1 MDDMELKNAIVNYLS
16 ITEGAKKQI
25 ESLIEERA
33 KEIGTQPIGI
43 RLALKPQGCS
53 GMKYG
58 IEYAEEGVN
67 MNQFDDLF
75 IEGNIKVFLDPKI
88 SMWVVGTQ
96 MDFEDDGINAGFV
109 FKNPNEK
116 GKCGC
121 GESFY
126 V

>member
-1 MDDMELKNAIVNYLS
+1 MDDMELTNAIVSYLS
-16 ITEGAKKQI
+16 VTKEAKKQI
-25 ESLIEERA
+25 ESLLLERED
-33 KEIGTQPIGI
+33 EIGKKPIGI

-67 MNQFDDLF
+67 ISQFDDLF
-75 IEGNIKVFLDPKI
+75 IEDDIKIFLDPKI

-96 MDFEDDGINAGFV
+96 MDFEDDGINAGFI

>member
-1 MDDMELKNAIVNYLS
+1 MHFKNTIVDYLLL
-16 ITEGAKKQI
+16 TEGARDQI
-25 ESLIEERA
+25 KNLLDERE
-33 KEIGTQPIGI
+33 KETQKRPAGI
-43 RLALKPQGCS
+43 RIALKPQGCS

-67 MNQFDDLF
+67 ITDFDDLF
-75 IEGNIKVFLDPKI
+75 IDGDIHIFLDPKI

-96 MDFEDDGINAGFV
+96 MDYEDDGLNSGFV

>member
-1 MDDMELKNAIVNYLS
+1 MENEVVSYLS
-16 ITEGAKKQI
+16 LTN
-25 ESLIEERA
+25 SA
-33 KEIGTQPIGI
+33 KEQIRRLLKERGAETAKETLGL
-43 RLALKPQGCS
+43 RLALKPKGCS
-53 GMKYG
+53 GMKYS
-58 IEYAEEGVN
+58 IEFAELGANVSKY
-67 MNQFDDLF
+67 DDLF
-75 IEGNIKVFLDPKI
+75 IEEEIKIFIDPKI

-96 MDFEDDGINAGFV
+96 MDYEDDKINAGFT